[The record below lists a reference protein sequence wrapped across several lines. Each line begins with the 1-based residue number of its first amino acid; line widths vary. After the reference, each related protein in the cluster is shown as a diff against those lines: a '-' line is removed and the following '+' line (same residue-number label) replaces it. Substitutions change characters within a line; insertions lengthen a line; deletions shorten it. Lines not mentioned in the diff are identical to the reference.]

1 MLIARLVPRSLLG
14 RLTIVMVLGV
24 LVAQLIANLI
34 WAQQIR
40 QQAEGEAAEAAL
52 HLGGSAAAA
61 IRFFKSLPTNY
72 RPLLIEQLR
81 EMGGTRFYVNVNS
94 APVPVTPI
102 EDTELSHVVLETVRT
117 KLREELPR
125 LVDYRVAF
133 AWPDGLPVSNDG
145 VTLQDLP
152 DDWVQHTLIVRPRP
166 APVLV
171 IQAEL
176 ESSGWVYLAALMPD
190 PYFLDSANPITLDRV
205 GLQLVTLLAVL
216 LLSVSVVGWLTRPLA
231 ELAAAA
237 KSFGQGAR
245 TEPVAESGSREF
257 VQTARAF
264 NAMQAR
270 IQRYIDDRERLFSS
284 ISHDLRTP
292 ITRLKLRTELLD
304 DDAARADFH
313 EDLDELE
320 LMVKGALQ
328 SVKDA
333 DIHENRTAVRLDLLL
348 ERLAADAKLAG
359 HEVALAGGPVTVIAK
374 PLALKRA
381 LSNLLDNAIKY
392 GGRAEVLLSEQG
404 DNVELT
410 IRDYGPGVPDEAL
423 DTLFDPY
430 VRLEH
435 GRQSNQ
441 SGMGLGL
448 GIARNIIHA
457 HGGELLL
464 TNHPDGGL
472 VARVLLIGEAL

>member
-1 MLIARLVPRSLLG
+1 MLIARLMPRSLLG

-40 QQAEGEAAEAAL
+40 QQSEREATEAAH
-52 HLGGSAAAA
+52 HLGGSAASA

-81 EMGGTRFYVNVNS
+81 EMGGTRFYVNVNGG
-94 APVPVTPI
+94 PVPVTPI
-102 EDTELSHVVLETVRT
+102 AETELSRAVLDTVRAT
-117 KLREELPR
+117 LREELPR

-133 AWPDGLPVSNDG
+133 AWPDGLPVSDDG

-176 ESSGWVYLAALMPD
+176 ESAGWVYLAALMPD
-190 PYFLDSANPITLDRV
+190 PYFLDNADPITLDRI

-216 LLSVSVVGWLTRPLA
+216 LLSLAVVGWLTRPLA

-245 TEPVAESGSREF
+245 TEPVPESGSREF

-304 DDAARADFH
+304 DDATRADFH

-333 DIHENRTAVRLDLLL
+333 DIHENRTAVRLDLLI

-359 HEVALAGGPVTVIAK
+359 KEVAFAGGAVTVVAK

-381 LSNLLDNAIKY
+381 ISNLIDNAIKY
-392 GGRAEVLLSEQG
+392 GGRAEVLLSEHG
-404 DNVELT
+404 DTVELT

-441 SGMGLGL
+441 GGMGLGL

-457 HGGELLL
+457 HGGDLLL
-464 TNHPDGGL
+464 ANHPDGGF